1 MVAHKNIIL
10 PLGTMFL
17 IVALKIHNI
26 AARTI
31 NDLQQPQPL
40 SPESYISISPST
52 SSSFS
57 KTVPNLNEPL
67 LSSKTLVDYVSLM
80 KTENESMSQTHFNAY
95 SSSSEPSV
103 LTIQNIAKDN
113 FDSTASFMPIAS
125 TDPSLVTDLGIS
137 ANGQNFHLKVPTDT
151 SNGVLHQNGPKYSDM
166 RIDEFA
172 AEADSV
178 TRSFKNENITEED
191 LRKAIESPLVAE
203 RGEKSHLAIEKVAI
217 ENFGKEVQKLK
228 ENVNSFKDNLRKML
242 FEGESV
248 MNAKAK
254 EPRTTTASDNLQE
267 SSIAKGKNLEST
279 SNSEQ
284 ISVTSEMPVTMA
296 ANPKIKLLENNTRE
310 VLNTV
315 KVEDKISIRSSV
327 RPKAAV
333 QHDFSKVSAVASNI
347 SEVSRRVGAFLQK
360 QYRESSAGMK
370 NRAQNEIISKGKYF
384 ANFLMIYFCIVL
396 FPITVYKNTS

>member
-17 IVALKIHNI
+17 LVALKIHNI

-40 SPESYISISPST
+40 SSESYTSISPST

-80 KTENESMSQTHFNAY
+80 KTENESMSKTYFNAY
-95 SSSSEPSV
+95 SSSSEPSGI
-103 LTIQNIAKDN
+103 TIQNIAKDN
-113 FDSTASFMPIAS
+113 FVSTASFMPIAS
-125 TDPSLVTDLGIS
+125 TDTSMVTDVGIS
-137 ANGQNFHLKVPTDT
+137 ANGQNFHLNVPTDT

-203 RGEKSHLAIEKVAI
+203 RGEISNLAIEKVAI

-242 FEGESV
+242 FEGESA
-248 MNAKAK
+248 MNAKTK

-267 SSIAKGKNLEST
+267 SSIPKGKTLEST

-284 ISVTSEMPVTMA
+284 IRVTSEMPVTMA
-296 ANPKIKLLENNTRE
+296 ANPKVRLLENGTKE

-315 KVEDKISIRSSV
+315 KLDDKNSNGSSV
-327 RPKAAV
+327 RPKAVV

-370 NRAQNEIISKGKYF
+370 NRAQNEIISRGKYF
-384 ANFLMIYFCIVL
+384 ANFLNNVCPYSFISNYSL
-396 FPITVYKNTS
+396 